1 MYRFSLHSGLF
12 IGIELVAD
20 KASKAG
26 FANALGLHRQL
37 KRTTLDNG
45 LICYSMGGSIDGQSG
60 DHVLLAPPFIIQDA
74 HIDELVEKLDKSLVK
89 VMLETNKS
97 R

>member
-37 KRTTLDNG
+37 KRAALDNG
-45 LICYSMGGSIDGQSG
+45 LICYPMGGQ
-60 DHVLLAPPFIIQDA
+60 H
-74 HIDELVEKLDKSLVK
+74 
-89 VMLETNKS
+89 
-97 R
+97 